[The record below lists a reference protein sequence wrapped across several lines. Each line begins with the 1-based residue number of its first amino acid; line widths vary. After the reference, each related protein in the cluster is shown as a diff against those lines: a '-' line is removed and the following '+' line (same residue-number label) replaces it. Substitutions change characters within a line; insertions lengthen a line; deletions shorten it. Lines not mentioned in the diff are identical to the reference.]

1 MREEI
6 SQILTM
12 LENKKVDKE
21 QATELLIALK
31 GESKND
37 GKDLIIN
44 KNYLSKSLRVRV
56 LSGDGDKV
64 NINLPLKLVKLFGD
78 VAIKFPQSEKY
89 LKDVDMN
96 MILTAIE
103 NEIDGPIVDITSA
116 DEDKVF
122 IVIE

>member
-12 LENKKVDKE
+12 LEDKKVDKE

-31 GESKND
+31 GESKNN

-44 KNYLSKSLRVRV
+44 NNYLSKSLRVRV
-56 LSGDGDKV
+56 LSSDGDKV
-64 NINLPLKLVKLFGD
+64 NINLPLKLIKLFGN
-78 VAIKFPQSEKY
+78 VAMKFPQSEKY

-96 MILTAIE
+96 MIISAIE
-103 NEIDGPIVDITSA
+103 NEIDGPIVDITT

>member
-12 LENKKVDKE
+12 LEDKKVDKE

-44 KNYLSKSLRVRV
+44 NNYLSKSLRVRV
-56 LSGDGDKV
+56 LSSDGDKV
-64 NINLPLKLVKLFGD
+64 NINLPLKLIKLFGN
-78 VAIKFPQSEKY
+78 VAMKFPQSEKY

-96 MILTAIE
+96 MIISAIE
-103 NEIDGPIVDITSA
+103 NEIDGPIVDITT